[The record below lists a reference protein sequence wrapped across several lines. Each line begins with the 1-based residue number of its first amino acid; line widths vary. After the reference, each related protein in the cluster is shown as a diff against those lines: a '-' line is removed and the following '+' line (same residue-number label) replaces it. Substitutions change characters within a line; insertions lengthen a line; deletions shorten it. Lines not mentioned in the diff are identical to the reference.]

1 MDRKEIKKIDLLLDQ
16 FVKSNKLERG
26 LAEYRL
32 INSWSDLLGITV
44 AKTTKNLHLR
54 NRKLF
59 VTLHSSVV
67 RNELEMI
74 KDTLIGKLNEAAGM
88 KVIDDIVLR

>member
-1 MDRKEIKKIDLLLDQ
+1 MQRKQVQRIDSLLDQ
-16 FVKSNKLERG
+16 FVKSNRLERG

-32 INSWSDLLGITV
+32 TKSWKELLGITV
-44 AKTTKNLHLR
+44 AKKTKTLYIR
-54 NRKLF
+54 DRKLF

-67 RNELEMI
+67 RNELEMM
-74 KDTLIGKLNEAAGM
+74 KETLIVRLNEAAGM